1 MGIKKKKKLM
11 TQLNYQNYKHYK
23 LPITINPLEYGKL
36 IFKTDNTYII
46 QITKHTIGLII
57 KFDQFNEVK
66 FFKDGDLVFTYKD
79 HLIDDNTFVRSLET
93 KKFTF
98 TKNKLVNI
106 NTNKTILRNKY
117 FINKLFITSFNY
129 KFNKLNK
136 QSIRL
141 FHTSKISTNL
151 AIVPFKNVIKLRK
164 TKSKNIWKLFIL
176 NFGKKVFSGSLFQSK
191 FNNFWKD
198 IQSSFNNKNY
208 LFILFK
214 IKYVNN
220 DFVTIGKLQK
230 LNITDKDWY
239 INWIID
245 NMEFKSE
252 YYNETQIDSIIFSY
266 GFKKG
271 HIPEKDRID
280 TNIKSITI
288 NDMKLPISLIPTD
301 FGKISRTIDI
311 ENGQLFILQNNK
323 GQIIMFSKF
332 NRYNEIEFLKNGN
345 SLIKFKDEIISEN
358 KFVRLVDNKKYYFK
372 NGEQFVMTK
381 EMNSKFISKTVKS
394 KNLVNK
400 FITLD
405 IETFIKD
412 NILTPYCISI
422 YDGKNISNFF
432 LTNFKNVH
440 DLIFTAL
447 KSIITR
453 KYNGYNIY
461 MHNMHKFE
469 IIFLF
474 KYLLKLGVVHPIIH
488 NNRIISIDFNF
499 GIENKYQIK
508 FKDSL
513 LLLLNSLGKLCK
525 SFKVENPKSIF
536 PIFFVNENNLDYIG
550 EVPDIKYFKNIN
562 LNDYNKYKS
571 DFGNNWSL
579 KNEAIKYCNLDSIS
593 LYEILFKFN
602 DMIFS
607 LFNKN
612 IHNYP
617 TLPSLA
623 FAIFR
628 SNFMSKENIPQLSG
642 KIADNIRS
650 GYTGGAV
657 DMYIPENPENIKIK
671 CLDVN
676 SLYPSQME
684 TQKMPIGIPTYFNGD
699 ILKLDPNAFGFFYCK
714 IIAPDN
720 IMHPI
725 LQTHV
730 KTKNGIRTISPIGTW
745 EDMIFSEEMNNAMK
759 YGYKFEVLWGY
770 TFKSEVVFKS
780 YVDFLYNLRSQYDKS
795 NPLNFIAKILMN
807 SLYGRFGMKDNF
819 ANINIIHRDYYS
831 DFENKFFDNIIKTT
845 QIDDYYLVEFENVD
859 DNNNNNDNTH
869 NISVA
874 IASAI
879 TAYSRIYM
887 SQFKNNPKIILYYS
901 DTDSIYVDEKSE
913 IPEYLINNT
922 VLGKLKLENI
932 CKKAIFLAPKVYCLE
947 TIDGETVYKVKGLK
961 HEVEL
966 TMENFEQLLYKNSL
980 LKKSQLKLRKFLNKS
995 HIELLEQ
1002 VYTLQVTDNK
1012 RQLIYNENNK
1022 LIGTK
1027 SYKISS
1033 SKSLK

>member
-1 MGIKKKKKLM
+1 M

>member
-1 MGIKKKKKLM
+1 M

-845 QIDDYYLVEFENVD
+845 QIDDYYLVEFEKVD

>member
-1 MGIKKKKKLM
+1 VIHFRDSQ
-11 TQLNYQNYKHYK
+11 QL
-23 LPITINPLEYGKL
+23 LIN
-36 IFKTDNTYII
+36 
-46 QITKHTIGLII
+46 
-57 KFDQFNEVK
+57 
-66 FFKDGDLVFTYKD
+66 
-79 HLIDDNTFVRSLET
+79 SL
-93 KKFTF
+93 K
-98 TKNKLVNI
+98 
-106 NTNKTILRNKY
+106 
-117 FINKLFITSFNY
+117 
-129 KFNKLNK
+129 
-136 QSIRL
+136 
-141 FHTSKISTNL
+141 NL
-151 AIVPFKNVIKLRK
+151 AIC
-164 TKSKNIWKLFIL
+164 
-176 NFGKKVFSGSLFQSK
+176 FGVETQKSLF
-191 FNNFWKD
+191 
-198 IQSSFNNKNY
+198 
-208 LFILFK
+208 
-214 IKYVNN
+214 
-220 DFVTIGKLQK
+220 
-230 LNITDKDWY
+230 
-239 INWIID
+239 
-245 NMEFKSE
+245 
-252 YYNETQIDSIIFSY
+252 
-266 GFKKG
+266 
-271 HIPEKDRID
+271 
-280 TNIKSITI
+280 
-288 NDMKLPISLIPTD
+288 
-301 FGKISRTIDI
+301 
-311 ENGQLFILQNNK
+311 
-323 GQIIMFSKF
+323 
-332 NRYNEIEFLKNGN
+332 
-345 SLIKFKDEIISEN
+345 
-358 KFVRLVDNKKYYFK
+358 
-372 NGEQFVMTK
+372 
-381 EMNSKFISKTVKS
+381 
-394 KNLVNK
+394 
-400 FITLD
+400 
-405 IETFIKD
+405 
-412 NILTPYCISI
+412 PY
-422 YDGKNISNFF
+422 
-432 LTNFKNVH
+432 T
-440 DLIFTAL
+440 
-447 KSIITR
+447 
-453 KYNGYNIY
+453 
-461 MHNMHKFE
+461 
-469 IIFLF
+469 
-474 KYLLKLGVVHPIIH
+474 
-488 NNRIISIDFNF
+488 
-499 GIENKYQIK
+499 
-508 FKDSL
+508 
-513 LLLLNSLGKLCK
+513 
-525 SFKVENPKSIF
+525 
-536 PIFFVNENNLDYIG
+536 FVNENILNYIG
-550 EVPDIKYFKNIN
+550 NVPDLKYFDKVSKK
-562 LNDYNKYKS
+562 DYNKY
-571 DFGNNWSL
+571 FEQYFNNWNL
-579 KNEAIKYCNLDSIS
+579 KEETEKYNIIDCVS
-593 LYEILFKFN
+593 LYEIIIKFNNMIFDLFK
-602 DMIFS
+602 I
-607 LFNKN
+607 N
-612 IHNYP
+612 IHKYP
-617 TLPSLA
+617 TLSSLA

-628 SNFMSKENIPQLSG
+628 THFLKKDEIPQLSG
-642 KIADNIRS
+642 QIAKDIRQS
-650 GYTGGAV
+650 YTGGAI
-657 DMYIPENPENIKIK
+657 DMYIPTNEENTKIYAY
-671 CLDVN
+671 DVN
-676 SLYPSQME
+676 SLYPAQME
-684 TQKMPIGIPTYFNGD
+684 NNFMPIGRPIFFKGD
-699 ILKLDPNAFGFFYCK
+699 VRISDPNAFGFFYCK

>member
-1 MGIKKKKKLM
+1 M

-79 HLIDDNTFVRSLET
+79 HLIDDNTFVWSLET

-730 KTKNGIRTISPIGTW
+730 KAKNGIRTISPIGTW

-845 QIDDYYLVEFENVD
+845 QIDDYYLVEFEKVD

>member
-1 MGIKKKKKLM
+1 M

-845 QIDDYYLVEFENVD
+845 QIDDYYLVEFEKVD

-966 TMENFEQLLYKNSL
+966 TFEDFENLLVKDFSIQ
-980 LKKSQLKLRKFLNKS
+980 KSQTKWTRNLTEGKINLLN
-995 HIELLEQ
+995 EL
-1002 VYTLQVTDNK
+1002 YTLKVTENK
-1012 RQLIYNENNK
+1012 RKLIYKNNK
-1022 LIGTK
+1022 LVGTK
-1027 SYKISS
+1027 PYKIDSN
-1033 SKSLK
+1033 KKIDKN